1 MRLKHEEK
9 VTLIQ
14 DILKW
19 VHGSEVLNVQ
29 RCFMMNFGYQGSFQF
44 PNLRMTTDSD
54 THLKNIGTF
63 GNQLER
69 LEAAKAA

>member
-9 VTLIQ
+9 VSLIQ

-19 VHGSEVLNVQ
+19 VKGSDVLNVQ